1 MKTDNTTFE
10 SRKNT
15 SSSSWKASA
24 AGLGTGI
31 VLGSVSSLAAAG
43 RIAPEGETGEETPE
57 TETEEAGAAQ
67 SYADESISI
76 AEGVND
82 EMSFS
87 EAFAAARAEVGPG
100 GAFEW
105 RGNVYGTYTADEW
118 NSMTAED
125 KQEYFS
131 HFNWSNAGS
140 SSNEEGSSSNEEAAE
155 SQDDGI
161 EVHTV
166 EEPGSAAASDE
177 QEVEVLGVV
186 YDSDSNANIAAMVV
200 DGHDAIMVDVDN
212 DGVFD
217 VMAVDADGDG
227 QVSDNEMASVA
238 EANLTVSEV
247 NDMAMGDLY
256 ATNDGLPDYVN
267 DANVDYDSMA

>member
-1 MKTDNTTFE
+1 M
-10 SRKNT
+10 
-15 SSSSWKASA
+15 
-24 AGLGTGI
+24 
-31 VLGSVSSLAAAG
+31 
-43 RIAPEGETGEETPE
+43 
-57 TETEEAGAAQ
+57 
-67 SYADESISI
+67 
-76 AEGVND
+76 
-82 EMSFS
+82 
-87 EAFAAARAEVGPG
+87 
-100 GAFEW
+100 
-105 RGNVYGTYTADEW
+105 TAD
-118 NSMTAED
+118 D
-125 KQEYFS
+125 RQEYFS

-140 SSNEEGSSSNEEAAE
+140 SSNNEAEA

-166 EEPGSAAASDE
+166 EEPGSAAAADD

-186 YDSDSNANIAAMVV
+186 HDNDSNTNVAAMVV

-217 VMAVDADGDG
+217 VMAVDVNGDG

-238 EANLTVSEV
+238 AATLTVSEV
-247 NDMAMGDLY
+247 NNMAMGDLY

>member
-1 MKTDNTTFE
+1 MKTDNTTFD
-10 SRKNT
+10 SKKNT
-15 SSSSWKASA
+15 SASTWKASA

-31 VLGSVSSLAAAG
+31 ILGSVSSLAASS
-43 RIAPEGETGEETPE
+43 RFSPDDEEDIPE
-57 TETEEAGAAQ
+57 TENEGAETT

-105 RGNVYGTYTADEW
+105 RGNVYGTYTAEEW
-118 NSMTAED
+118 NNMTAED
-125 KQEYFS
+125 RQEYYS

-140 SSNEEGSSSNEEAAE
+140 SSKEEPAEE

-166 EEPGSAAASDE
+166 AEPGSAAESSQGD

-186 YDSDSNANIAAMVV
+186 YDSENNANIAAMVV
-200 DGHDAIMVDVDN
+200 DGHDAIMVDMDN

-217 VMAVDADGDG
+217 VMAVDVNGDG
-227 QVSDNEMASVA
+227 EVNDNEMANISDANITVA
-238 EANLTVSEV
+238 GV
-247 NDMAMGDLY
+247 NDLSMGDLY
-256 ATNDGLPDYVN
+256 ATNDGLPDYIN

>member
-1 MKTDNTTFE
+1 MKNDNTTFE

-15 SSSSWKASA
+15 SASSLKASA

-31 VLGSVSSLAAAG
+31 ILGSVSSLAAAG
-43 RIAPEGETGEETPE
+43 RIAPEGETGEVTPE
-57 TETEEAGAAQ
+57 TEAEEAGAAQ

-105 RGNVYGTYTADEW
+105 HGNVYGTYTADEW

-125 KQEYFS
+125 RQEYFS

-140 SSNEEGSSSNEEAAE
+140 SSNNEAEA

-186 YDSDSNANIAAMVV
+186 HDSDSNANIAAMVV

-217 VMAVDADGDG
+217 VMAVDVNGDG

-238 EANLTVSEV
+238 EAHLTVSEV
-247 NDMAMGDLY
+247 SDMAMGDLY

>member
-10 SRKNT
+10 SKKNT
-15 SSSSWKASA
+15 SASSWKASA

-31 VLGSVSSLAAAG
+31 ILGSVSSLAAAG
-43 RIAPEGETGEETPE
+43 RIAPEGETGEVIPE

-105 RGNVYGTYTADEW
+105 HGNVYGTYTADEW

-125 KQEYFS
+125 RQEYFS
-131 HFNWSNAGS
+131 HFNWSNAW
-140 SSNEEGSSSNEEAAE
+140 SSSNEEAAA

-166 EEPGSAAASDE
+166 EEPGSASASDE

-186 YDSDSNANIAAMVV
+186 HDSDSNANIAAMVV

-212 DGVFD
+212 DGIFD

-238 EANLTVSEV
+238 EAHLTVSEV
-247 NDMAMGDLY
+247 SDMAMGDLY

>member
-15 SSSSWKASA
+15 SASSWKTTA

-31 VLGSVSSLAAAG
+31 VLGSVSSLAAADK
-43 RIAPEGETGEETPE
+43 ILPEGKTEEIIPE
-57 TETEEAGAAQ
+57 TETEEAEAAQ

-125 KQEYFS
+125 RQEYFS

-140 SSNEEGSSSNEEAAE
+140 SSNEEAAT

-166 EEPGSAAASDE
+166 EEPGSAAASDD
-177 QEVEVLGVV
+177 QEVEVLGVFH
-186 YDSDSNANIAAMVV
+186 DSDNNANIAAMVV

-217 VMAVDADGDG
+217 VLAVDADGDG
-227 QVSDNEMASVA
+227 QVSANEMTSVA
-238 EANLTVSEV
+238 EANITVSEV
-247 NDMAMGDLY
+247 SDMAMGDLY
-256 ATNDGLPDYVN
+256 ATNDGLPDYIN

>member
-10 SRKNT
+10 SKKNT
-15 SSSSWKASA
+15 SASSWKASA

-31 VLGSVSSLAAAG
+31 ILGSVSSLAAAD
-43 RIAPEGETGEETPE
+43 RISPSL
-57 TETEEAGAAQ
+57 ETEEVIPETDNNEEVEATP

-118 NSMTAED
+118 NNMTAD
-125 KQEYFS
+125 DRQEYFS

-140 SSNEEGSSSNEEAAE
+140 SSNNDAGASL
-155 SQDDGI
+155 DDDI

-166 EEPGSAAASDE
+166 EEPGSAAVDN
-177 QEVEVLGVV
+177 QEVEVLGVA
-186 YDSDSNANIAAMVV
+186 YDSDNNANIAAMVV
-200 DGHDAIMVDVDN
+200 DGHDAIMVDMDN

-217 VMAVDADGDG
+217 VMAVDVNGDG
-227 QVSDNEMASVA
+227 QVSDNEIVNIA

-247 NDMAMGDLY
+247 NSMAMGDIY

>member
-10 SRKNT
+10 SKKNT
-15 SSSSWKASA
+15 SASSWKASA

-31 VLGSVSSLAAAG
+31 ILGSVSSLAAAN
-43 RIAPEGETGEETPE
+43 RISPSW
-57 TETEEAGAAQ
+57 ETEEVIPETDNNEEVEATP

-118 NSMTAED
+118 NNMTAD
-125 KQEYFS
+125 DRQEYFS

-140 SSNEEGSSSNEEAAE
+140 SSNNDAEANNDAE
-155 SQDDGI
+155 VSLDDDI

-166 EEPGSAAASDE
+166 EEPGSAAVDN
-177 QEVEVLGVV
+177 QEVEVLGVA
-186 YDSDSNANIAAMVV
+186 YDSDNNANIAAMVI

-217 VMAVDADGDG
+217 VMAVDVNEDG
-227 QVSDNEMASVA
+227 QLSDNEIVNIA

-247 NDMAMGDLY
+247 NSMAMGDIY

>member
-10 SRKNT
+10 SKKNT
-15 SSSSWKASA
+15 SASSWKASA

-31 VLGSVSSLAAAG
+31 ILGSVSSLAATG
-43 RIAPEGETGEETPE
+43 RISPSG
-57 TETEEAGAAQ
+57 ETEEVIPETDNNEEVEAIP

-76 AEGVND
+76 AGGVND

-87 EAFAAARAEVGPG
+87 EAFAVARAEVGPG

-105 RGNVYGTYTADEW
+105 RGDVYGTYTADEW
-118 NSMTAED
+118 NNMTAD
-125 KQEYFS
+125 DRQEYFS

-140 SSNEEGSSSNEEAAE
+140 SSNNEAEA
-155 SQDDGI
+155 SQDDDI

-166 EEPGSAAASDE
+166 EEPGSASVDN
-177 QEVEVLGVV
+177 QEVEVLGVA
-186 YDSDSNANIAAMVV
+186 YDSDNNANIAAMVV
-200 DGHDAIMVDVDN
+200 DGHDAIMVDMDN

-217 VMAVDADGDG
+217 VMAVDVNGDG
-227 QVSDNEMASVA
+227 QVSDNEIVSVA

-247 NDMAMGDLY
+247 NAMATGDLY

>member
-15 SSSSWKASA
+15 SASSWKASA

-76 AEGVND
+76 AVGVND

-105 RGNVYGTYTADEW
+105 RGIVYGTYTADEW
-118 NSMTAED
+118 NNMTAD
-125 KQEYFS
+125 DRQEYFS

-140 SSNEEGSSSNEEAAE
+140 SSNNEAEA
-155 SQDDGI
+155 SQDDDI

-166 EEPGSAAASDE
+166 EEPGSAAAGD
-177 QEVEVLGVV
+177 QEVEVLGVA
-186 YDSDSNANIAAMVV
+186 YDSDNNANIAAMVV

-238 EANLTVSEV
+238 EANITVSEV
-247 NDMAMGDLY
+247 SDMAMGDLY

>member
-15 SSSSWKASA
+15 SASSWKASA

-76 AEGVND
+76 AVGVND

-118 NSMTAED
+118 NNMTAD
-125 KQEYFS
+125 DRQEYFS

-140 SSNEEGSSSNEEAAE
+140 SSNNEAEA
-155 SQDDGI
+155 SQDDDI

-166 EEPGSAAASDE
+166 EEPGSAAAGD
-177 QEVEVLGVV
+177 QEVEVLGVA
-186 YDSDSNANIAAMVV
+186 YDSDNNANIAAMVV

-238 EANLTVSEV
+238 EANITVSEV
-247 NDMAMGDLY
+247 SDMAMGDLY

>member
-1 MKTDNTTFE
+1 MKTNNTTFE
-10 SRKNT
+10 SKKNT
-15 SSSSWKASA
+15 SASSWKASA

-31 VLGSVSSLAAAG
+31 ILGSVSSLAAAG
-43 RIAPEGETGEETPE
+43 RISPSG
-57 TETEEAGAAQ
+57 ETEEVIPETDNNEEVEATP

-76 AEGVND
+76 AGGVND

-118 NSMTAED
+118 NNMTAD
-125 KQEYFS
+125 DRQEYFS

-140 SSNEEGSSSNEEAAE
+140 SSNNEAEA
-155 SQDDGI
+155 SQDDDI

-166 EEPGSAAASDE
+166 EEPGSAAAGD
-177 QEVEVLGVV
+177 QEVEVLGVA
-186 YDSDSNANIAAMVV
+186 YDSDNNANIAAMVV
-200 DGHDAIMVDVDN
+200 DGHDAIMVDMDN

-217 VMAVDADGDG
+217 VMAVDVNGDR
-227 QVSDNEMASVA
+227 QVSDNEIVSVA

-247 NDMAMGDLY
+247 NNMAMGDLY

>member
-10 SRKNT
+10 LKKNT
-15 SSSSWKASA
+15 SASSWKASA

-31 VLGSVSSLAAAG
+31 ILGSVSSLAAAN
-43 RIAPEGETGEETPE
+43 RISPSG
-57 TETEEAGAAQ
+57 ETEEVIPETDNNEEVEATP

-118 NSMTAED
+118 NNMTAD
-125 KQEYFS
+125 DRQEYFS

-140 SSNEEGSSSNEEAAE
+140 SSNNDAEANNDAGA
-155 SQDDGI
+155 SLDDDI

-166 EEPGSAAASDE
+166 EEPGSAAVDN
-177 QEVEVLGVV
+177 QEVEVLGVA
-186 YDSDSNANIAAMVV
+186 YDSDNNANIAAMVV

-217 VMAVDADGDG
+217 VMAVDVNEDG
-227 QVSDNEMASVA
+227 QLSDNEIVNIA

-247 NDMAMGDLY
+247 NSMAMGDIY